1 MSVCS
6 PCYDAGSYVN
16 ACLTEFS
23 FGTLPADDT
32 EYIVWLQH
40 NATKKIMQFT
50 ATTDGDGYINI
61 EGIQLDPLQGYT
73 IWVTDTADS
82 NVQLDITVDGDIYKC
97 LSFSAASVGQ
107 SPVVI
112 P

>member
-16 ACLTEFS
+16 ACLTEFT
-23 FGTLPADDT
+23 FGIVEADT
-32 EYIVWLQH
+32 EFTVWLQH
-40 NATKKIMQFT
+40 NATQKIMQFT
-50 ATTDGDGYINI
+50 ATSDAEGYITI

-73 IWVTDTADS
+73 IWVTIDG
-82 NVQLDITVDGDIYKC
+82 VQQDITVDGDIYKC

>member
-1 MSVCS
+1 MSVCT

-23 FGTLPADDT
+23 FGIVEAET
-32 EYIVWLQH
+32 ELTVSLQH
-40 NATKKIMQFT
+40 NATQKIMQFT
-50 ATTDGDGYINI
+50 ATSDVDGYITI
-61 EGIQLDPLQGYT
+61 EGIQIDPLQGYT
-73 IWVTDTADS
+73 IWVTID
-82 NVQLDITVDGDIYKC
+82 NVQQDITVDGDIYKC
-97 LSFSAASVGQ
+97 LSFSAASIGL

>member
-16 ACLTEFS
+16 ACLTEFT
-23 FGTLPADDT
+23 FGIVEADT
-32 EYIVWLQH
+32 EFTVWLQH
-40 NATKKIMQFT
+40 NATKKIMQFE
-50 ATTDGDGYINI
+50 ATSDAEGYITI

-73 IWVTDTADS
+73 IWATIDG
-82 NVQLDITVDGDIYKC
+82 VQQDITVDGDIYKC
-97 LSFSAASVGQ
+97 LSFSAASIGL

>member
-1 MSVCS
+1 MSVCT

-23 FGTLPADDT
+23 FGIVEAET
-32 EYIVWLQH
+32 EFTVWLQH
-40 NATKKIMQFT
+40 NATQKIMQFT
-50 ATTDGDGYINI
+50 ATSDGDGYITI
-61 EGIQLDPLQGYT
+61 EGIQIDPLQGYT
-73 IWVTDTADS
+73 IWVTID
-82 NVQLDITVDGDIYKC
+82 NVQQDITVDLEVYKC
-97 LSFSAASVGQ
+97 LSFSAASIGL

>member
-1 MSVCS
+1 MSVCT

-23 FGTLPADDT
+23 FRIVEAET
-32 EYIVWLQH
+32 EFTVWLQH
-40 NATKKIMQFT
+40 NATQKIMKFT
-50 ATTDGDGYINI
+50 ATSDVDGYITI
-61 EGIQLDPLQGYT
+61 EGIQIDPLQGYT
-73 IWVTDTADS
+73 IWATIDGI
-82 NVQLDITVDGDIYKC
+82 QQDITVDGDIYKC
-97 LSFSAASVGQ
+97 LSFSAASIGL

>member
-16 ACLTEFS
+16 ACLTEFT
-23 FGTLPADDT
+23 FGIVEADT

-40 NATKKIMQFT
+40 NATQKIMQFT
-50 ATTDGDGYINI
+50 ATSDAEGYITI

-73 IWVTDTADS
+73 IWATIDG
-82 NVQLDITVDGDIYKC
+82 VQQDITVDGDIYTC
-97 LSFSAASVGQ
+97 LSFSAASIGQ

>member
-6 PCYDAGSYVN
+6 PCYDAGSYMN

-23 FGTLPADDT
+23 FGIVEVDTL
-32 EYIVWLQH
+32 YYVWLQH
-40 NATKKIMQFT
+40 NATQKIMQFE
-50 ATTDGDGYINI
+50 ATSDEEGYITI

-73 IWVTDTADS
+73 IWITDSATSQD
-82 NVQLDITVDGDIYKC
+82 QLDITVDGDIYKC

>member
-16 ACLTEFS
+16 ACLTEFT
-23 FGTLPADDT
+23 FGIVEADT

-40 NATKKIMQFT
+40 NATQKIMQFT
-50 ATTDGDGYINI
+50 ATSDAEGYITI

-73 IWVTDTADS
+73 IWVTIDG
-82 NVQLDITVDGDIYKC
+82 VQQDITVDGDIYTC
-97 LSFSAASVGQ
+97 LSFSAASIGQ

>member
-23 FGTLPADDT
+23 FGIVEAET
-32 EYIVWLQH
+32 EFTVWLQH
-40 NATKKIMQFT
+40 NATQKIMQFE
-50 ATTDGDGYINI
+50 ATSDAEGYITI

-73 IWVTDTADS
+73 IWATIDG
-82 NVQLDITVDGDIYKC
+82 VQQDITVDGDIYTC
-97 LSFSAASVGQ
+97 LSFSAASIGQ

>member
-40 NATKKIMQFT
+40 NATKKIMQFE
-50 ATTDGDGYINI
+50 ATSDGEGYITI
-61 EGIQLDPLQGYT
+61 EGIQIDPLQGYT
-73 IWVTDTADS
+73 IWVTLDGEE
-82 NVQLDITVDGDIYKC
+82 QDITVDGDTYKC

>member
-23 FGTLPADDT
+23 FGIVEAETLF
-32 EYIVWLQH
+32 IVWLQH
-40 NATKKIMQFT
+40 NATKKIMQFE
-50 ATTDGDGYINI
+50 ATSDDEGYISI
-61 EGIQLDPLQGYT
+61 EGIQIDPLQGYT
-73 IWVTDTADS
+73 IWVTDGADS
-82 NVQLDITVDGDIYKC
+82 YVQQDITVDGDIYKC

>member
-40 NATKKIMQFT
+40 NATKKIVQFT
-50 ATTDGDGYINI
+50 ALTDDDGYINI

-73 IWVTDTADS
+73 IWVTDSLSS
-82 NVQLDITVDGDIYKC
+82 NVQLDITVDGDTYKC

>member
-23 FGTLPADDT
+23 FGIVEPET
-32 EYIVWLQH
+32 EFTVWLQH
-40 NATKKIMQFT
+40 NATQKIMQFT
-50 ATTDGDGYINI
+50 ATSDAEGYITI

-73 IWVTDTADS
+73 IWATIDG
-82 NVQLDITVDGDIYKC
+82 VQQDITVDGDIYTC
-97 LSFSAASVGQ
+97 LSFSAASIGQ